1 MGGFSDKK
9 YIMCENPSMINNC
22 PHLIQVNISMSKLAQ
37 ILWKYA

>member
-9 YIMCENPSMINNC
+9 YIMCGNLSMINNC
-22 PHLIQVNISMSKLAQ
+22 PHLIQVNKSMSKLAQ